1 MNIKIHQTNGTSI
14 AEAISEALIITN
26 LQDALDLIGNCSYQ
40 GADKIIVYE
49 QNITPDF
56 FDLKTK
62 LAGEVLQKF
71 SNYRMQLAIVG
82 DFSQYSSHSLQSFI
96 YESNKGSLVKFVST
110 LEEALS

>member
-1 MNIKIHQTNGTSI
+1 MNIKIHQINGTSI
-14 AEAISEALIITN
+14 AEVISEVLIITS

-40 GADKIIVYE
+40 GAEKIIVYK

-71 SNYRMQLAIVG
+71 SNYRMQLAIIG
-82 DFSQYSSHSLQSFI
+82 NFSQYSSNSLQSFI